1 MDLSNRVTE
10 LEIQL
15 AHQQRLCEQLNEV
28 VTDHTQQIIRLERI
42 IVRLEIKSN
51 RCVNSAKKP
60 SILPWKSHRITE
72 GWRVGVGV
80 GS

>member
-42 IVRLEIKSN
+42 IVRLEDQIKSM
-51 RCVNSAKKP
+51 RELRKEAFDPALEKP
-60 SILPWKSHRITE
+60 PHY
-72 GWRVGVGV
+72 
-80 GS
+80 